1 MSVHF
6 RFDWVDGGPSPDLLA
21 QYTMAALS
29 VDAGGAVIT
38 GALDRQSGTYSRNVV
53 VPLFSIA
60 EWLVT
65 NWWHLW
71 YEVGDVSEPYPAFE
85 ARHNLAFAGDGFVLP
100 RLRMVTTTGR
110 IRLEWTRYQ
119 PAHARIEF
127 VDAGQHEVER
137 EALESEFR
145 QLIDAVLERL
155 HGRQETR
162 AAAEDLGRAWAAVN
176 DLDDEDWSSAARRRC
191 SASIRS
197 TRRTPSPPL
206 SRRSGNGPTRRCG
219 RTPWRSPAKT
229 HWRASPTG

>member
-6 RFDWVDGGPSPDLLA
+6 RFDWVDAGPSPDVLA
-21 QYTMAALS
+21 QHTMAALS

-71 YEVGDVSEPYPAFE
+71 YEVGDVSEPHPAFE
-85 ARHNLAFAGDGFVLP
+85 ARHNLAFASDGFVLP

-137 EALESEFR
+137 EATVGPAPGSCSPAR
-145 QLIDAVLERL
+145 WATTSA
-155 HGRQETR
+155 GS
-162 AAAEDLGRAWAAVN
+162 LGPATG
-176 DLDDEDWSSAARRRC
+176 C
-191 SASIRS
+191 SAPWRRHVRRS
-197 TRRTPSPPL
+197 RGR
-206 SRRSGNGPTRRCG
+206 SRRSSWRLPQRCAG
-219 RTPWRSPAKT
+219 RSTVAARTSNRST
-229 HWRASPTG
+229 ISGMNSASPTG